1 MVALPQRRP
10 VVWIHGASMCGL
22 TEPRIGLRSR
32 YLAAA
37 GAAAGVEG
45 GGEVGD
51 TLNEVITL
59 SGVRILIGEW

>member
-1 MVALPQRRP
+1 MVALPQRQP
-10 VVWIHGASMCGL
+10 VLWIHGASIYGVI
-22 TEPRIGLRSR
+22 EPRIGLRSR

-37 GAAAGVEG
+37 GAAAGVE

>member
-1 MVALPQRRP
+1 VVALPQRRP

-22 TEPRIGLRSR
+22 TEPRIGLRGR

-37 GAAAGVEG
+37 GAAAGAE

>member
-1 MVALPQRRP
+1 
-10 VVWIHGASMCGL
+10 MCGL
-22 TEPRIGLRSR
+22 TEPRIGLRGR

-37 GAAAGVEG
+37 GAAAGAE